1 LHVKGR
7 VAAKDEAGSAVPAA
21 SKTAAANR
29 TLVSQRKLQQKT
41 QEPPAPAPFAD
52 GHPPAPQQ
60 HPLTSSTA
68 AEAPAASDQLA
79 ADIAAAAAAA
89 AAAGEYSDSS
99 FIYEDNSG
107 SESEQKHD
115 YAAAGFQAVGA
126 TPSASRA
133 TDENGPGDVVFAAAV
148 R

>member
-1 LHVKGR
+1 MHVKGR
-7 VAAKDEAGSAVPAA
+7 GAAKDEAGSAVPAA

-41 QEPPAPAPFAD
+41 QEPPAPLADRHAPAL
-52 GHPPAPQQ
+52 QQ
-60 HPLTSSTA
+60 HQLTSSTA

-79 ADIAAAAAAA
+79 ADIAAAATAA

-115 YAAAGFQAVGA
+115 AAVAGLVGGA
-126 TPSASRA
+126 TEEEGR
-133 TDENGPGDVVFAAAV
+133 GDAVFAAAV